1 MKWQAIANVTGQ
13 INEEAKN
20 YLALKLQK
28 DAAAELPHLWSDF
41 ITDTGQA
48 LHESQSHLQVDS
60 DGKNGG
66 LGVRLKFDAL
76 HPDYT
81 TSGNGKNNQSLLMY
95 SLNKYDERTKEC
107 LSRAKNPYSRKLL
120 QEKIGNYRIGLAD
133 KINNIEISLIDG
145 KRQSMFVDAQEK
157 LAKASYKNPELYQE
171 HLNQLAISLDALP
184 LMPDKKEELLKQ
196 STEKLAIAASNGI
209 IKQSP
214 RGFLNGQESLKEALP
229 LNIRI
234 KLEGRAENML
244 QHQRA
249 MLQNQIKSLAGSHF
263 SAILKTGSGIEGF
276 KQLAANSLDE
286 AVYRQL
292 EQREQ
297 LYNQAYLISEQL
309 KHAPF
314 LDGAAILKKI
324 KPDIED
330 FKRTAL
336 GNGDLESG
344 DPTNNNNNFL
354 EKEQLYNILQKQF
367 QQQLKEVKDDPAK
380 FVEGLFVDDIP
391 EQMPLMQRLL
401 LRKQLQTQKG
411 IPADMQQ
418 YLTADEQEEYLRKLQ
433 SDDANVVKSRLD
445 AIMAIGIEGNGQAN
459 NYQIGL
465 ELLAEITG
473 EQKLSIPVHFYAENH
488 LYANNNR
495 TRRDLANMF
504 AQIIPERQ
512 RLFSSADN
520 AEKKELEEAISNN
533 KIFKEWQHEVTFQ
546 QPYNEKNVQTMKEGL
561 RELSRFYQTSPKMPL
576 GQAVTKATT
585 QMIKGCYMQPVTG
598 LYVPREI
605 IADGAIHN
613 LEEEYIADSLNYLQ
627 SSILKGRIAYNAISS
642 FGHDY
647 NQELAAE
654 KIQQALKEGRW
665 FLSPDQKEVYY
676 AYPMADGSY
685 QALMIKEHEKLTFN
699 LIDLNEPETQAM
711 KQARQE
717 EEMQELVNLSKNLR
731 YGIR

>member
-41 ITDTGQA
+41 ITDTGQS

-66 LGVRLKFDAL
+66 LGVRLKFDEL
-76 HPDYT
+76 HSDF
-81 TSGNGKNNQSLLMY
+81 NRNNQSLLKY
-95 SLNKYDERTKEC
+95 SLNKYDERTKEY

-157 LAKASYKNPELYQE
+157 LAKASYKNPELYAE

-184 LMPDKKEELLKQ
+184 LMPDKKDEMLKN
-196 STEKLAIAASNGI
+196 SSEKLAIAASMGI

-214 RGFLNGQESLKEALP
+214 REFLNGQGTESLKQALP
-229 LNIRI
+229 LNMRI
-234 KLEGRAENML
+234 KLEGRAENIL

-249 MLQNQIKSLAGSHF
+249 MLQNQIKALAGSHF
-263 SAILKTGSGIEGF
+263 SAILKTGSGIDGF
-276 KQLAANSLDE
+276 KQLAATSLDE
-286 AVYRQL
+286 AAYKQL

-297 LYNQAYLISEQL
+297 LYKQAHIVSEQL

-314 LDGAAILKKI
+314 ADGAAILKKI
-324 KPDIED
+324 KPDIEK
-330 FKRTAL
+330 FKSTAL
-336 GNGDLESG
+336 GNGNLESAALK
-344 DPTNNNNNFL
+344 NNNFL
-354 EKEQLYNILQKQF
+354 AKEQLYNILEKQF
-367 QQQLKEVKDDPAK
+367 RQQLKAAKDDPAK

-391 EQMPLMQRLL
+391 QELPLAQRLL
-401 LRKQLQTQKG
+401 LRKQLQRQKG
-411 IPADMQQ
+411 IPADIQQ
-418 YLTADEQEEYLRKLQ
+418 YLTADEQDEYLRTIQ
-433 SDDANVVKSRLD
+433 SDDANVIKSRLD
-445 AIMAIGIEGNGQAN
+445 AIMAIGTEGNSNGS
-459 NYQIGL
+459 YQIGL
-465 ELLAEITG
+465 ELLAEITKG
-473 EQKLSIPVHFYAENH
+473 LDPASRKLSIPVHFYAENH
-488 LYANNNR
+488 LYAGNNR

-504 AQIIPERQ
+504 AQIIPQWE
-512 RLFSSADN
+512 RLFSSAGD
-520 AEKKELEEAISNN
+520 AEKKELEEAISKN
-533 KIFKEWQHEVTFQ
+533 KIFREWQHEVTFQ
-546 QPYNEKNVQTMKEGL
+546 QPYNLENALTMKEGI
-561 RELSRFYQTSPKMPL
+561 RELSRFYQTSHKMGL
-576 GQAVTKATT
+576 GQAVTKATK
-585 QMIKGCYMQPVTG
+585 QMIEGCYMQPVTG
-598 LYVPREI
+598 LYIPREI
-605 IADGAIHN
+605 ISDGAIHN
-613 LEEEYIADSLNYLQ
+613 LEEEYIAGSLNYLQ
-627 SSILKGRIAYNAISS
+627 SAILKGAISYDAQSS

-647 NQELAAE
+647 NQEPAAE

-665 FLSPDQKEVYY
+665 FLTPDQKQVYY
-676 AYPMADGSY
+676 AYQMRDGGY
-685 QALMIKEHEKLTFN
+685 QALMINANEKLTFN
-699 LIDLNEPETQAM
+699 LLDLNEPETQAM